1 MAGGW
6 QPERRQEFLGAAEPQ
21 SGAAWKRAV
30 IKENSKGTGSR
41 PGERGRREEE
51 TSRSGWTRSR
61 CLPFGELV

>member
-1 MAGGW
+1 MAGGR
-6 QPERRQEFLGAAEPQ
+6 QPEQRQEFLGAAEPQ

-51 TSRSGWTRSR
+51 MSRSG
-61 CLPFGELV
+61 